1 MYKKDFISICII
13 TRNEEKHI
21 IKTLGHLINQSYWK
35 ENFEIIIVDWNS
47 KDNTI
52 KATTEF
58 LEKNEIQHKVVNE
71 KNYQN
76 KRWWYDYGHSFARN
90 VSIDLVSDRSKY
102 IAQID
107 ADCRADTYWLENLQ
121 KKIKDSKNN
130 IAWAWWPRLVETKWK
145 ISNFELM
152 LNYYFTSYIMT
163 MWNPAFCVRKWLK
176 YIPSIAWYNSIYKAE
191 IIKEYMFNTKYAT
204 FFDDIEINYRLSKD
218 EYKFLYCP
226 EAKVWHRLEE
236 SIVDFYKHMAKY
248 GSWAAK
254 VTKHFKSIPRLY
266 VYMSVWYLLYT
277 LAVLPASIF
286 LSILFL
292 LPYILVFG
300 LATAVFIENI
310 RKTKSILSLLTY
322 PLVFGH
328 PFMYWFGF
336 IKEIL
341 KK

>member
-1 MYKKDFISICII
+1 MKKDFISICII

-21 IKTLGHLINQSYWK
+21 LKTLEHLVNQSYWK

-47 KDNTI
+47 SDNTI

-58 LEKNEIQHKVVNE
+58 LKKNKIQHTVVNE
-71 KNYQN
+71 KTYPN
-76 KRWWYDYGHSFARN
+76 KRWGYSYWHSFARN
-90 VSIDLVSDRSKY
+90 VSIDLVSKKSKY

-107 ADCRADTYWLENLQ
+107 ADCRADKYWLENLWR
-121 KKIKDSKNN
+121 KIKNSGKK
-130 IAWAWWPRLVETKWK
+130 IAWAGWPRLVETKWN
-145 ISNFELM
+145 ISKFELM

-176 YIPSIAWYNSIYKAE
+176 HIPSIAWYNSIYKSE
-191 IIKEYMFNTKYAT
+191 IIKNYMFNTKYAT
-204 FFDDIEINYRLSKD
+204 FFDDIEINYRLSRNW
-218 EYKFLYCP
+218 YKFLYCP
-226 EAKVWHRLEE
+226 ESKIRHRLEE

-248 GSWAAK
+248 WSWAAK

-266 VYMSVWYLLYT
+266 VYMSVWYLLYS
-277 LAVLPASIF
+277 LAVLPLAIY
-286 LSILFL
+286 LSSLFL
-292 LPYILVFG
+292 LPYILVFL

-310 RKTKSILSLLTY
+310 RKTKNIISLRVY

-328 PFMYWFGF
+328 PFMYGYGF